1 MLKDLKNRI
10 KELSLKD
17 KKTLS
22 QKALK
27 VGEEFGELARKVLP
41 FDNAAGTTHR
51 FIDKKKILDEVADL
65 YLTSI
70 SIAYDLGFTDE
81 EIEETIEFKTR
92 KWMELQS
99 KESKVEYPIP
109 YETHIT
115 VKRPERIEKFIGACQ
130 SASIDFQNKIKPIVL
145 DLQNGGGDSV
155 MKDVMSSSKHI
166 GDNKSAYED
175 AKRMERYL
183 RVKGFEVLRVKIE
196 TVPWHPAA
204 PTKNDIDPQMPKD
217 CYFEAHI
224 GVMMDGSKEENKK
237 LEITLKDHDVHLSKN
252 FFKKNEDGSFTLMI
266 TYRSYD
272 DVYEDFMEEL
282 ENIKTILNKNDFE
295 YEKVITEF
303 SIYDTKISHD
313 FLWLDKEKETESV

>member
-1 MLKDLKNRI
+1 MNKDLKSRI

-41 FDNAAGTTHR
+41 FDNAPGTTHR

-81 EIEETIEFKTR
+81 EIEDTIEHKTR

-99 KESKVEYPIP
+99 KESKVDYPIP

-115 VKRPERIEKFIGACQ
+115 VKRPKNINDFIGACDMI
-130 SASIDFQNKIKPIVL
+130 SKEDMKNKIKPIVL
-145 DLQNGGGDSV
+145 DLQNGGGKSV
-155 MKDVMSSSKHI
+155 MKDVMTSSKHI
-166 GDNKSAYED
+166 GDNNSAYEV
-175 AKRMERYL
+175 AMKLHFHLSSY
-183 RVKGFEVLRVKIE
+183 GFEVLRVKIE

-204 PTKNDIDPQMPKD
+204 PTRSDIDPQMPKD
-217 CYFEAHI
+217 CYFEAHV
-224 GVMMDGSKEENKK
+224 GVMMDGTKSQNKK
-237 LEITLKDHDVHLSKN
+237 LETALKDHDVHLSKN

-272 DVYEDFMEEL
+272 SVYEDFMEEL
-282 ENIKTILNKNDFE
+282 ENIKSALLKNDFE

-313 FLWLDKEKETESV
+313 FLWLEKGEVHA

>member
-1 MLKDLKNRI
+1 MDKKLSNKI

-41 FDNAAGTTHR
+41 FDNALGTTHR
-51 FIDKKKILDEVADL
+51 FIDKQKILEEVADI
-65 YLTSI
+65 YLSNI
-70 SIAYDLGFTDE
+70 SIAYDLGFTIE
-81 EIEETIEFKTR
+81 EIEETIEHKIR
-92 KWMELQS
+92 KWMELQA

-115 VKRPERIEKFIGACQ
+115 VKRPKKIGTFIGACQ
-130 SASIDFQNKIKPIVL
+130 SASLDFQNKIKPIVL
-145 DLQNGGGDSV
+145 DLQNGGGKSV
-155 MKDVMSSSKHI
+155 MKDVMTSSKHI

-175 AKRMERYL
+175 AKRMEHYL
-183 RVKGFEVLRVKIE
+183 KVKGFEVLRVKIE

-204 PTKNDIDPQMPKD
+204 PTKSDIDPQMPKD
-217 CYFEAHI
+217 CYFEAHV
-224 GVMMDGSKEENKK
+224 GVMMDGTEAQNSK
-237 LEITLKDHDVHLSKN
+237 LEKSLKNHDVHLSKN
-252 FFKKNEDGSFTLMI
+252 FFKKNDDGSFTLMI

-272 DVYEDFMEEL
+272 DVYEDFMDEL
-282 ENIKTILNKNDFE
+282 ENIKSTLTRNKFE

-313 FLWLDKEKETESV
+313 FLWLDQETEAV